1 MCEDCVTRMRRRG
14 GKYLELCSLCS
25 HKVERVGA
33 KKKKKSI
40 LGFLA
45 KTVKLPFAHTSKE
58 AEAEVD

>member
-14 GKYLELCSLCS
+14 GKYLDLCSLCS
-25 HKVERVGA
+25 HKVERIGD

-58 AEAEVD
+58 VDADR